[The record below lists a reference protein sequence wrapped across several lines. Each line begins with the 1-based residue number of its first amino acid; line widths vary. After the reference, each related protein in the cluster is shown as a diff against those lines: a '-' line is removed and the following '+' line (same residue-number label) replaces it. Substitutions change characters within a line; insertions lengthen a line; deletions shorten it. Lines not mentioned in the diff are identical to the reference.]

1 MNFIAARMGN
11 KLVVND
17 IRKEL
22 SLKEYFYFLDLSKK
36 LIGIRLKNAISNQ
49 PKESND
55 LTECEIYY
63 NTINKISYDFVNEV
77 LSESVNKAP
86 DYAIEK
92 IVNSCNSIKEW
103 KDYNTND
110 LVPMILDLC
119 REDYLNRFGFPVIT
133 NDCIDWIKSSI
144 GTGPFVEVGAG
155 NGYLASE
162 LISRDFNVV
171 VTEPYKPNDNKYP
184 LGNKEH
190 CSIEQIDGETAIVKY
205 NDCNLIWSWPSMSD
219 HSHEILSKFCGEYF
233 VFFGELSGCTGSPEF
248 HRILDN
254 QYSVVDIYTIP
265 QWYGIH
271 DRAVIFK
278 NNQFAERR

>member
-11 KLVVND
+11 KLIVND

-22 SLKEYFYFLDLSKK
+22 SLKEYFQFLDLSKK
-36 LIGIRLKNAISNQ
+36 LIGIRLNNALSAQ
-49 PKESND
+49 AKESNS

-63 NTINKISYDFVNEV
+63 SAVTKISYSFVNEV
-77 LSESVNKAP
+77 LNESVNKAP
-86 DYAIEK
+86 DCAIEK
-92 IVNSCNSIKEW
+92 ILSSYNSIKEW

-110 LVPMILDLC
+110 LVPMILDLF
-119 REDYLNRFGFPVIT
+119 RVDYLNCFGFPVIT
-133 NDCIDWIKSSI
+133 YDCIDWIKSSI

-162 LISRDFNVV
+162 LIKRDLQVF
-171 VTEPYKPNDNKYP
+171 VTEPYKLDNNTYP
-184 LGNKEH
+184 LGDKEY
-190 CSIEQIDGETAIVKY
+190 CSIEQIDGETAIGKY
-205 NDCNLIWSWPSMSD
+205 NNCNLLWSWPSMSD
-219 HSHEILSKFCGEYF
+219 HSHEILSKFYGEYF

-254 QYSVVDIYTIP
+254 EYTVLGMHSIP

-271 DRAVIFK
+271 DLVIIFK
-278 NNQFAERR
+278 RNKFAEQR